1 MCNNSSNAS
10 NISITATTTTCPATT
25 TSVTPLHTNGTN
37 ETYFSLQW
45 PSEEDLKLFLAT
57 HDSTLS
63 TIFYTL
69 LTLCILLQH
78 RVTVCTLFCHIIL
91 LFARTFLIWACPQ
104 ILDNNSTA
112 ANSTRKMEN
121 GCDCDKQNFTLED
134 QNVNCTVNGFSSA
147 YGLSLTALS
156 VIGILA
162 TLFSILAF
170 VHFDSKLY
178 RAFFPRNT
186 WSLHYIL
193 LASTLCI
200 FLLAPLYVWNCVA
213 VSCFS
218 QVPFAGA
225 FACLLLLAFNLL
237 AIHRYQLAIPS
248 QLLRLMALFLIIVS
262 TVTVNSA
269 YVNALA
275 DVRPDQPTHITDAYL
290 YAIFLVMTAT
300 WISGLM
306 SKTSVYARTVFA
318 GSVSNC
324 ALWVAYWCACKIL
337 TGPLILATGFSVLVF
352 YITPQLIFFF
362 TQNECSWPPFSSSS
376 CLSASARDDDNK
388 KGGGRPHV
396 SVSRTGGDGG
406 DDDEEATAAL

>member
-1 MCNNSSNAS
+1 MCNNSSNATNTS
-10 NISITATTTTCPATT
+10 TATTTNCVNNTTPASPPPTN
-25 TSVTPLHTNGTN
+25 VTNS
-37 ETYFSLQW
+37 TYFPSTLSW
-45 PSEEDLKLFLAT
+45 PSEDDVKLFLST

-63 TIFYTL
+63 TLFYTL
-69 LTLCILLQH
+69 LTLCILLQR
-78 RVTVCTLFCHIIL
+78 RVTVFTLLCHITL
-91 LFARTFLIWACPQ
+91 LFARTLLIWAFPQ
-104 ILDNNSTA
+104 ILDRNSTDSS
-112 ANSTRKMEN
+112 NSTQTMN
-121 GCDCDKQNFTLED
+121 NTTID
-134 QNVNCTVNGFSSA
+134 QNCTVNGFSSA
-147 YGLSLTALS
+147 YGISLTVLS

-162 TLFSILAF
+162 TVFSILTF

-200 FLLAPLYVWNCVA
+200 FLLGPLYVWNCVA

-218 QVPFAGA
+218 QIPFTGA

-237 AIHRYQLAIPS
+237 AIHRYQLAVPS

-275 DVRPDQPTHITDAYL
+275 DVRPDRPTHITDAYL
-290 YAIFLVMTAT
+290 YAIFLLMTAT

-352 YITPQLIFFF
+352 YIAPQLIFFF
-362 TQNECSWPPFSSSS
+362 TQNEFAWPPFSSA
-376 CLSASARDDDNK
+376 ASARDDSK
-388 KGGGRPHV
+388 RGGGRPHV